1 MTFIAWRKD
10 HYKGQVCDMGG
21 QGSGRKPK
29 PVERKERLGN
39 PSKRAL
45 PKNIIVLPSVEPDKV
60 PEAQRPLG
68 KYGTELW
75 ERMWLS
81 GATWLKPTVDSEL
94 MLICCELIDERML
107 MRGRVATDPSA
118 WRDRRGLREL
128 DRLIT
133 SLLGDLGFS
142 PTERGNISSEG
153 TAAGGFAELNKRI
166 AQKRARS

>member
-1 MTFIAWRKD
+1 
-10 HYKGQVCDMGG
+10 MGG
-21 QGSGRKPK
+21 SGSGRKAK

-45 PKNIIVLPSVEPDKV
+45 PKNVLVLPSVEPEKV
-60 PEAQRPLG
+60 PAPQRPLG

-81 GATWLKPTVDSEL
+81 GAIWLKPTVDSEL
-94 MLICCELIDERML
+94 MLICCELIDERMV
-107 MRGRVATDPSA
+107 MRGRVAVDPTA

-142 PTERGNISSEG
+142 PTERGNIASEG
-153 TAAGGFAELNKRI
+153 TATGGFAELNKRI

>member
-1 MTFIAWRKD
+1 
-10 HYKGQVCDMGG
+10 VSEMGG

-45 PKNIIVLPSVEPDKV
+45 PKNVVVLPSVEPDKV
-60 PEAQRPLG
+60 PEPQRPLG

-75 ERMWLS
+75 ERMWQS
-81 GATWLKPTVDSEL
+81 GAVWLKPTVDSEL
-94 MLICCELIDERML
+94 MLICCELIDERMV
-107 MRGRVATDPSA
+107 MRGRVAVDPSS

-153 TAAGGFAELNKRI
+153 TTAGGFAELNKRI

>member
-1 MTFIAWRKD
+1 
-10 HYKGQVCDMGG
+10 MGG
-21 QGSGRKPK
+21 TGSGRKPK
-29 PVERKERLGN
+29 PIERKERLGN

-45 PKNIIVLPSVEPDKV
+45 PKNVIMLPSVEPDNV
-60 PEAQRPLG
+60 PTPSRPLG

-75 ERMWLS
+75 GRMWLS
-81 GATWLKPTVDSEL
+81 GAVWLKPTVDSEL
-94 MLICCELIDERML
+94 MLICCELIDERMV
-107 MRGRVATDPSA
+107 MRGRVAADPSA

-153 TAAGGFAELNKRI
+153 TAGSGFAELNKRI

>member
-1 MTFIAWRKD
+1 
-10 HYKGQVCDMGG
+10 MGG
-21 QGSGRKPK
+21 TGSGRKPK
-29 PVERKERLGN
+29 PIERKERLGN

-45 PKNIIVLPSVEPDKV
+45 PKNVVVLPSVEPDNV
-60 PEAQRPLG
+60 PAPQRPLG

-75 ERMWLS
+75 ERMWQS
-81 GATWLKPTVDSEL
+81 GAVWLKPTVDSEL
-94 MLICCELIDERML
+94 MLICCELIDERMV
-107 MRGRVATDPSA
+107 MRGRVAVDPSS

-153 TAAGGFAELNKRI
+153 TTAGGFAELNKRI

>member
-1 MTFIAWRKD
+1 
-10 HYKGQVCDMGG
+10 MGG
-21 QGSGRKPK
+21 TGSGRKPK
-29 PVERKERLGN
+29 PIERKERLGN

-45 PKNIIVLPSVEPDKV
+45 PKNVVVLPSVEPDNV
-60 PEAQRPLG
+60 PAPQRPLG

-75 ERMWLS
+75 ERMWQS
-81 GATWLKPTVDSEL
+81 GAVWLKPTVDSEL
-94 MLICCELIDERML
+94 MLICCELIDERMV
-107 MRGRVATDPSA
+107 MRGRVAVDPSS

-142 PTERGNISSEG
+142 PTERGNIASEG
-153 TAAGGFAELNKRI
+153 TAQGGFAELNKRI

>member
-1 MTFIAWRKD
+1 
-10 HYKGQVCDMGG
+10 MGG

-29 PVERKERLGN
+29 PIERKERLGN

-45 PKNIIVLPSVEPDKV
+45 PKNIIVLPSVQPDKI
-60 PEAQRPLG
+60 PEPQRPLG

-75 ERMWLS
+75 ERMWQS
-81 GATWLKPTVDSEL
+81 GAVWLKPTVDSEL

-107 MRGRVATDPSA
+107 LRARVATDPSA

-153 TAAGGFAELNKRI
+153 TTAGGFAELNKRI

>member
-1 MTFIAWRKD
+1 
-10 HYKGQVCDMGG
+10 MGG

-45 PKNIIVLPSVEPDKV
+45 PKNVVVLPSVEPDNV
-60 PEAQRPLG
+60 PEPQRPLG

-75 ERMWLS
+75 ERMWQS
-81 GATWLKPTVDSEL
+81 GAVWLKPTVDSEL
-94 MLICCELIDERML
+94 MLICCELIDERMV
-107 MRGRVATDPSA
+107 MRGRVAVDPSA

-153 TAAGGFAELNKRI
+153 TTAGGFAELNKRI

>member
-1 MTFIAWRKD
+1 
-10 HYKGQVCDMGG
+10 MGG

-45 PKNIIVLPSVEPDKV
+45 PKNVVVLPSVEPDNV
-60 PEAQRPLG
+60 PEPQRPLG

-75 ERMWLS
+75 ERMWQS
-81 GATWLKPTVDSEL
+81 GAVWLKPTVDSEL
-94 MLICCELIDERML
+94 MLICCELIDERMV
-107 MRGRVATDPSA
+107 MRGRVAVDPSS

-153 TAAGGFAELNKRI
+153 TTAGGFAELNKRI